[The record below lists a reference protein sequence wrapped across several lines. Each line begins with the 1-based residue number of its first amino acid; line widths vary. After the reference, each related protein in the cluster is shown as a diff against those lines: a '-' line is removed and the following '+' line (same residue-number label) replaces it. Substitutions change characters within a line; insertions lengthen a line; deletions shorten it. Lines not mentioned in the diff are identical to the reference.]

1 MTTSLLPRLP
11 RSSRPAFGIGLL
23 IVVALLVVFVMLR
36 WQPPLIGISALGLPL
51 LFAVYLAETDSLRGV
66 PRSTW
71 VGTAALGT
79 GLGVAWA
86 AVTDAIW
93 ARTYDDV
100 LATPMST
107 LQAVIN
113 LAAVPIGGA
122 VVMLLPVFAAR
133 LRRVGTREP
142 LHGFAI
148 GALGATCFT
157 AAQTLTQ
164 AAPEF
169 AKGLVMAEFPTDAL
183 VALAAIRG
191 VAGPLTAIALGGIVG
206 VALWF
211 RPRTGAHR
219 HWYVPTAV
227 VLVMLACVG
236 QNAVDFAWISYGR
249 IEALYAAIT
258 VIALIASGITVRRA
272 LLDEDHPGGA
282 DGTSRAGSVRHT
294 SPARLLMI
302 LGPVLAVVLVSTIAL
317 SSWLTPPPA
326 RYVCPPDCGR
336 PPIGRPVATNP
347 RFMPADGGFAVSYPG
362 PATAYEATP
371 QAAGVV
377 LKLRAGDGGTLR
389 LFGEPAANRTPRQIT
404 DDFIAANFPDATTD
418 YEVPNAIVGY
428 QLGYGVVA
436 DVFKAGA
443 AGDTARLRV
452 LVMVAVK
459 HDLALVAA
467 AAGPYREFTPDFGSG
482 HPSGANF
489 FLALDMS
496 KYVNSFRWRGDPPR

>member
-1 MTTSLLPRLP
+1 MSTLLLPRLQ

-23 IVVALLVVFVMLR
+23 VVVGLLVVFVMLH
-36 WQPPLIGISALGLPL
+36 WQPPLIGLSALGLPL
-51 LFAVYLAETDSLRGV
+51 LFAVYLVETDSLRDV
-66 PRSTW
+66 PTSTW
-71 VGTAALGT
+71 VGTAVLGT
-79 GLGVAWA
+79 GLGVGWA

-100 LATPMST
+100 LATPMSA
-107 LQAVIN
+107 LQSVIN

-122 VVMLLPVFAAR
+122 VLMLLPVSAAR
-133 LRRVGTREP
+133 LRRGRVRES
-142 LHGFAI
+142 LDGFAI
-148 GALGATCFT
+148 GAVGATCFT
-157 AAQTLTQ
+157 AAQTLTE

-169 AKGLVMAEFPTDAL
+169 AKGLVMADFPTDAL

-191 VAGPLTAIALGGIVG
+191 VAGPLTAIALGGIMG
-206 VALWF
+206 IALWIHPQAG
-211 RPRTGAHR
+211 PRR
-219 HWYVPTAV
+219 RWYARTSAIA
-227 VLVMLACVG
+227 LVMAAAVG
-236 QNAVDFAWISYGR
+236 QNAIDFAWISYGW
-249 IEALYAAIT
+249 IETLYAVIT
-258 VIALIASGITVRRA
+258 VIALIALRITVHRA
-272 LLDEDHPGGA
+272 LADEDPMDPA
-282 DGTSRAGSVRHT
+282 TPPVPVRHT
-294 SPARLLMI
+294 SPARLLTI
-302 LGPVLAVVLVSTIAL
+302 LGTVLAVVVGTTIAL
-317 SSWLTPPPA
+317 SAWLTPPPA

-336 PPIGRPVATNP
+336 PPIGQPVATNP
-347 RFMPADGGFAVSYPG
+347 RFTPTDGGFSVDYPG

-371 QAAGVV
+371 QSNGVI
-377 LKLRAGDGGTLR
+377 LELRAGDGGTLR

-404 DDFIAANFPDATTD
+404 DDFIGANFPDATTD

-459 HDLALVAA
+459 YDLALVAA
-467 AAGPYREFTPDFGSG
+467 AVGPYREFTPDFGSG